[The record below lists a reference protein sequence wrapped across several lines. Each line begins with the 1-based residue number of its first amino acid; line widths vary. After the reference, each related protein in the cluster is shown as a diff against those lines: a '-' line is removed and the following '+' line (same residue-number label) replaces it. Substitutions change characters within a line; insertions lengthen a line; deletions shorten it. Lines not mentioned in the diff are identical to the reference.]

1 MNLTTI
7 KIKGVDNIREI
18 YKLFKDNK
26 TWHMPIRNLG
36 SNEYGVTV
44 KECDPTVSYLQL
56 KYGNINQ
63 N

>member
-7 KIKGVDNIREI
+7 KIKGVENIREI
-18 YKLFKDNK
+18 YKLFKEHK
-26 TWHMPIRNLG
+26 TWHGPFHNLG
-36 SNEYGVTV
+36 SSTYEITV
-44 KECDPTVSYLQL
+44 KEGDPAVSFLHL